1 MWRGHDRS
9 EPGPFPNRAAGQTQS
24 KFKVGFILARS
35 FTLSAFSLFVDTLRL
50 AGDELDR
57 SRRLRAD
64 WEVLANTR
72 HLIRSSCGV
81 SVAPTSDLVAPQR
94 FDIIVV
100 VGGLIGTDQSCDAEA
115 LAYLKQAAKSRVPLI
130 GLCTGT
136 FMLAE
141 AGLMGAHHNCVS
153 WLHVDDF
160 RDRFPHLRVR
170 ADRLFNFDGRRG
182 SCAGGSSAADLA
194 AFLVR
199 SRIGPAAAQNALDV
213 LQINHA
219 RHFTDAQARL
229 PIRQLTGDGTIDNR
243 VNAVLLTMEQNLVAP
258 KTIEQLAASVSVSR
272 RQLERLFRTILGMS
286 PARAYSEL
294 RLRRAHYLLINTD
307 RRIVDIAV
315 DVGFDNASHFSRAF
329 RKIHGRSPTALRIDG
344 ETVPS
349 V

>member
-1 MWRGHDRS
+1 MWRGHDRP
-9 EPGPFPNRAAGQTQS
+9 EPGTFPSRAAGQTQS

-81 SVAPTSDLVAPQR
+81 SVAPTSDLVAPER
-94 FDIIVV
+94 FDVIVV
-100 VGGLIGTDQSCDAEA
+100 VGGLLGTDQSCDAEA

-182 SCAGGSSAADLA
+182 SCAGGSSAADWLRSWCDRGLA
-194 AFLVR
+194 
-199 SRIGPAAAQNALDV
+199 
-213 LQINHA
+213 
-219 RHFTDAQARL
+219 L
-229 PIRQLTGDGTIDNR
+229 P
-243 VNAVLLTMEQNLVAP
+243 
-258 KTIEQLAASVSVSR
+258 R
-272 RQLERLFRTILGMS
+272 RRTHSTCFR
-286 PARAYSEL
+286 
-294 RLRRAHYLLINTD
+294 
-307 RRIVDIAV
+307 
-315 DVGFDNASHFSRAF
+315 
-329 RKIHGRSPTALRIDG
+329 
-344 ETVPS
+344 
-349 V
+349 